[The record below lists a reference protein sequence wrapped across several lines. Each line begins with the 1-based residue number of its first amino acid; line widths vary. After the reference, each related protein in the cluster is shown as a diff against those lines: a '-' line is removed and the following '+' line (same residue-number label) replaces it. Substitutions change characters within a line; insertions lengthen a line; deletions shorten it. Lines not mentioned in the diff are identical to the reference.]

1 MGSVKS
7 HWKSV
12 AVVWVFG
19 AVCALLVGL
28 LSDPGQYVA
37 WIGLSAAGC
46 TIVTLCIQLASGRP
60 EGYVNRVTASIVGA
74 IVVLGA
80 ATGIFALLGLV

>member
-7 HWKSV
+7 QWKSV
-12 AVVWVFG
+12 AVVWLLS

-28 LSDPGQYVA
+28 LSIPGQYLA

-60 EGYVNRVTASIVGA
+60 EGYVDRVTASIVGS
-74 IVVLGA
+74 VLVLGA
-80 ATGIFALLGLV
+80 ATGVLVLVGLL